1 MASERNIHTPSRGHA
16 CMKEQ
21 SLSSACTYMKGQSS
35 IMEYLFM
42 SFFTLMVIIVLI
54 FFLMW
59 FQFNQYSMEQQRIK
73 LEKSDVLIN
82 RLVSSPL
89 FVKENSVFDDARL
102 MAIDSLGPELC
113 HDMERLFGNNWF
125 MEIDILNP
133 RPGCGGECTASS
145 YPCCGYW
152 EICPATFEPAEMN
165 KRVLPVN
172 VYRNAED
179 RTDLAVLRVGVYQ

>member
-1 MASERNIHTPSRGHA
+1 MARG
-16 CMKEQ
+16 
-21 SLSSACTYMKGQSS
+21 MKGQSS
-35 IMEYLFM
+35 IMEYLLM

-59 FQFNQYSMEQQRIK
+59 FQFNQYSMEQQKIN

-102 MAIDSLGPELC
+102 MAIGSLGTGLC
-113 HDMERLFGNNWF
+113 HDLERLFGSNWF
-125 MEIDILNP
+125 LEIDILNP

-152 EICPATFEPAEMN
+152 EICPPPYTDAELEGMEMN
-165 KRVLPVN
+165 RRVLPVN
-172 VYRNAED
+172 VYRKAED
-179 RTDLAVLRVGVYQ
+179 RTDLAVLRVGVYE